1 MKNLILVN
9 PQWQGGG
16 DIITYNGAKEFEKLY
31 LNGKEYTTAPV
42 STETK
47 LGIRNNII
55 GYDVLYS
62 QMKSAL
68 DILKNSEAER
78 VFAVG
83 GGCDA
88 DVPIIAYLNRHY
100 DGKLFV
106 IWCDAHGD
114 LNSPED
120 SQTGLFY
127 GMPARVLLDGDKR
140 FLQIIEKPLEKEQFI
155 HIGGRDLD
163 APEERFIQDNNIF
176 RLPHIGLKQLNDKL
190 SLHKEW
196 HIYIHLDLDVL
207 SPEEFSDTPLPVPG
221 GEYCADVLGLI
232 QYVKNNCL
240 FAGLGLYE
248 YVPCKAENAFIRSVT
263 EAMTE

>member
-42 STETK
+42 STETLPEK
-47 LGIRNNII
+47 SDDII
-55 GYDVLYS
+55 GYDVIYR
-62 QMKSAL
+62 QMQDTL
-68 DILKNSEAER
+68 ILLNESKAER
-78 VFAVG
+78 VFTIG

-88 DVPIIAYLNRHY
+88 DVPTAAYLNKLY
-100 DGKLFV
+100 DGKLLV

-114 LNSPED
+114 LNSPEE

-140 FLQIIEKPLEKEQFI
+140 FSQVIEKPLDKEQFI

-163 APEERFIQDNNIF
+163 MPEEKFMQDNNIF
-176 RLPHIGLKQLNDKL
+176 RLSHIMSEPLYNKL
-190 SLHKEW
+190 SQNNDRYV
-196 HIYIHLDLDVL
+196 YIHLDLDVL
-207 SPEEFSDTPLPVPG
+207 SPEEFPNTPLPVPK
-221 GEYCADVLGLI
+221 GESCADVLSMI
-232 QYVKNNCL
+232 RYVKNNCL

-248 YVPCKAENAFIRSVT
+248 YAPCGVENTFIRSIT
-263 EAMTE
+263 EMMTE